1 MAGARGVSVRSRGR
15 AEEGQKKGK
24 EGKKEEGNLNG
35 QGEARRRLWC

>member
-15 AEEGQKKGK
+15 AEGQKKGK
-24 EGKKEEGNLNG
+24 EGKKEENNFNG